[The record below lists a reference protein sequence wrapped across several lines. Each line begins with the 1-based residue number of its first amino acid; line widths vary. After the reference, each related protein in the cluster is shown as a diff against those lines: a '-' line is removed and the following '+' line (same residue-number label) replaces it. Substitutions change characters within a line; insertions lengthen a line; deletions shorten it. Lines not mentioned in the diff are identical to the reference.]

1 MTKKINNEMTVE
13 RQTRRKF
20 VIRYAKAYFSVF
32 AVVAVVVAI
41 SELRGAGWHPA
52 LAGMPMYVS
61 LFVLVTYAM
70 LRELRQLRK
79 NGDTD
84 KRGNR

>member
-1 MTKKINNEMTVE
+1 MEGQV
-13 RQTRRKF
+13 RRRF
-20 VIRYAKAYFSVF
+20 IVRYVKAYFSVF

-41 SELRGAGWHPA
+41 SELRGAGWRPA

-70 LRELRQLRK
+70 LREVRKLRK
-79 NGDTD
+79 CNEIDEGRIDG
-84 KRGNR
+84 RSV